1 MEPVSSSYK
10 IVPFMGEGFALW
22 RYCIK
27 NVLED
32 KTLWDTVTQ
41 EGMPI
46 AGHETRAAWDLRA
59 LQARRCITNL
69 LADSQLIKV
78 MHLTTPK
85 EVLDALASEYE
96 AKSPANQLL
105 LRQKFVSCMMQS
117 DVSLTQHLHTFDALL
132 LELRAGGLTVSDQE
146 AVLQLFMSL
155 PTEYETVSTV
165 LAV

>member
-10 IVPFMGEGFALW
+10 IVPFKGEGFALW
-22 RYCIK
+22 RYRIK

-41 EGMPI
+41 EGMPV
-46 AGHETRAAWDLRA
+46 AGHENRAAWDLRA
-59 LQARRCITNL
+59 QQACRCITNL
-69 LADSQLIKV
+69 LADQLIKV

-105 LRQKFVSCMMQS
+105 LCQKFASSMMQS

-132 LELRAGGLTVSDQE
+132 LELRA
-146 AVLQLFMSL
+146 
-155 PTEYETVSTV
+155 
-165 LAV
+165 

>member
-22 RYCIK
+22 RYRVK
-27 NVLED
+27 NILED

-117 DVSLTQHLHTFDALL
+117 DVSLTQHLHAFDALL
-132 LELRAGGLTVSDQE
+132 LELRWQSCSSAFQ
-146 AVLQLFMSL
+146 
-155 PTEYETVSTV
+155 
-165 LAV
+165 